1 MALKYAIQLA
11 KLNGL
16 DRVAWLDGAAQ
27 NKRYSKGIV
36 LEEKELYYHWR
47 SDTKVKIMGSALD
60 FRQMISVE
68 KEKLSEMVGPEL
80 AAKIEAEEGREGTD
94 DYDGELILP
103 IPGGRLA
110 VGGKAFINFYDRD
123 LVNKANKLLKS
134 TGVKVRHETGILET
148 ATGLQD
154 EGIHYFDLT
163 EEVRAATDDMTLYSK
178 TSASP
183 VVPQTRARKEAR
195 KKTNLPTRVAKHLT
209 AVEAAKPNKT
219 TSVKLVDLF
228 DKLPSVREMAAV
240 AEAGQAK
247 RGWYEG
253 SVSVLQE
260 IFEDDAPRFAALLA
274 ALSPQTSVES
284 NLFNALAV
292 WGKWLAAGRP
302 RDKRSIL
309 RIMAESVES
318 TPMESRPLDNLQK
331 LAKTVN
337 LSARLSGMARR
348 KTGATRNYK
357 QAWSDYQADKTK
369 ENLLRAFRLATTPV
383 MGMTDAHRKSVQAFQ
398 ERIARVSVMDAW
410 ENNTV
415 RALQHDYVKHGGRP
429 PTISGPK
436 VNSFMLNLMGV
447 AHEVTNDTWMAI
459 FAAIDQKLFEG
470 GLNAAGQI
478 DPADPKADPGK
489 GFGYLAFTARVRA
502 TAAYLTKLTGESWTP
517 AEVQETIWSW
527 SKVLYEMATEGK
539 SPLDVLESG
548 EITDEKV
555 GEAPDFAQLFK
566 DEPRYTKLLRDAGYG
581 QKITSLTTGRDD
593 GSATGDLGF
602 ASGEAGSLAKDIR
615 KGLLAKSARRL
626 GKVKKAREAKAA
638 AKARARSKGET
649 QFSKQVEL
657 EEDRAYERAVDQG
670 DMETAARMV
679 AERAEAERF
688 DAVQE
693 YAPGN
698 DTVFHGS
705 PNWAPSKRRHPD
717 RAGFIEIEASNFTTF
732 ELEREPAHEWSVSSG
747 LAIHFSTTREEAE
760 SYAEIAERDEES
772 FKLDAMARV
781 GEGEVREFYL
791 RGRYWD
797 ISRGENN
804 KRVEWTEAERKLIK
818 TSLHGGGNVEVVYA
832 DTREFLLKHGFDG
845 IVYARP
851 HWFRDYE
858 FAVFDSAN
866 IKSANAATYDDQG
879 NLIPLSKRFDKT
891 SDDTLYSKQVD
902 APDPA
907 TGRGKLSVR
916 VLEDDRIPDS
926 VKGKVKVEYE
936 VLGNQVV
943 LDQAMEI
950 FSQGHVVA
958 RGQFEDM
965 SNDLTP
971 AVRGM
976 LGQVLVLRASANVRL
991 AQSLGRQ
998 DLADARADAAAQ
1010 LANSLSEMGREWG
1023 QGVQV
1028 LSAFSLLDPYSLRRL
1043 AKKEIAKAQ
1052 RRKMAGTRAAI
1063 TGRKGAENAADQAAD
1078 ILEDAQDGAAK
1089 RATNTTASRKRIASV
1104 VRRDKRSDKSVW
1116 GRYRDETKRKILS
1129 IFDRN
1134 FGGVQNPRGRG
1145 RPALAD
1151 FTYRLMHHAREKLR
1165 QEGVSDERTGATKE
1179 NNKAMLKDLLEN
1191 PEKYDETWEVVGR
1204 ELIKTYEGD
1213 PETLAAVTAVYGKI
1227 TFDHAADK
1235 VMVGIVKE
1243 ELAEMQVR
1251 LDELARSHFT
1261 RQDATEA
1268 KLKARIMAELGL
1280 TENGAAELARTFSQ
1294 SYKALL
1300 KNEAKR
1306 QLDAMVLKAS
1316 SPKVRRALKTQEQ
1329 KIIALANLGA
1339 FSREDVYNAV
1349 AQGLGLPEAYDAAW
1363 LNRLGDLADQIQ
1375 QAPAGKPKRK
1385 TVEHDRQQGGRQ
1397 RGGYNVRLPLRQYV
1411 VRLLYPGN
1419 QHSIEFRSTRVVGF
1433 HPGVAIRVAAG
1444 GSVQTL
1450 RGNVTWLVDGR
1461 TGSGQHFGHGPRSE
1475 RHRGEQVP
1483 GRSRFGAHS
1492 VQGRQG
1498 ESDELDEGSYA
1509 RPRGNG
1515 CLF

>member
-1 MALKYAIQLA
+1 
-11 KLNGL
+11 
-16 DRVAWLDGAAQ
+16 
-27 NKRYSKGIV
+27 
-36 LEEKELYYHWR
+36 
-47 SDTKVKIMGSALD
+47 
-60 FRQMISVE
+60 
-68 KEKLSEMVGPEL
+68 
-80 AAKIEAEEGREGTD
+80 
-94 DYDGELILP
+94 
-103 IPGGRLA
+103 
-110 VGGKAFINFYDRD
+110 
-123 LVNKANKLLKS
+123 
-134 TGVKVRHETGILET
+134 
-148 ATGLQD
+148 
-154 EGIHYFDLT
+154 
-163 EEVRAATDDMTLYSK
+163 
-178 TSASP
+178 
-183 VVPQTRARKEAR
+183 
-195 KKTNLPTRVAKHLT
+195 
-209 AVEAAKPNKT
+209 
-219 TSVKLVDLF
+219 
-228 DKLPSVREMAAV
+228 
-240 AEAGQAK
+240 
-247 RGWYEG
+247 
-253 SVSVLQE
+253 
-260 IFEDDAPRFAALLA
+260 
-274 ALSPQTSVES
+274 
-284 NLFNALAV
+284 
-292 WGKWLAAGRP
+292 
-302 RDKRSIL
+302 
-309 RIMAESVES
+309 
-318 TPMESRPLDNLQK
+318 MESRPLDNLQK

-891 SDDTLYSKQVD
+891 SDGRSRSGDGPRQAFGSRPGGRPHSRFGQRQGKGRIRSPGQPGGPRPGDGDFQPGPRGGSRTVRGHEQRPHAGGPRYARPGIGLAGLGQRSPGAIPGPTRLGGRQGRRRG
-902 APDPA
+902 A
-907 TGRGKLSVR
+907 TGEFTFRDGPRVGPRGPGTFG
-916 VLEDDRIPDS
+916 VLFVGPVFPSPPGKEGDREGP
-926 VKGKVKVEYE
+926 
-936 VLGNQVV
+936 
-943 LDQAMEI
+943 
-950 FSQGHVVA
+950 
-958 RGQFEDM
+958 
-965 SNDLTP
+965 TP
-971 AVRGM
+971 
-976 LGQVLVLRASANVRL
+976 
-991 AQSLGRQ
+991 
-998 DLADARADAAAQ
+998 
-1010 LANSLSEMGREWG
+1010 
-1023 QGVQV
+1023 
-1028 LSAFSLLDPYSLRRL
+1028 
-1043 AKKEIAKAQ
+1043 
-1052 RRKMAGTRAAI
+1052 
-1063 TGRKGAENAADQAAD
+1063 
-1078 ILEDAQDGAAK
+1078 QDGGHQGGDHRAK
-1089 RATNTTASRKRIASV
+1089 GSR
-1104 VRRDKRSDKSVW
+1104 
-1116 GRYRDETKRKILS
+1116 E
-1129 IFDRN
+1129 
-1134 FGGVQNPRGRG
+1134 RG
-1145 RPALAD
+1145 RPGGGHLGRRPGRRGQAGNEHNGVTQAD
-1151 FTYRLMHHAREKLR
+1151 
-1165 QEGVSDERTGATKE
+1165 
-1179 NNKAMLKDLLEN
+1179 
-1191 PEKYDETWEVVGR
+1191 
-1204 ELIKTYEGD
+1204 
-1213 PETLAAVTAVYGKI
+1213 
-1227 TFDHAADK
+1227 
-1235 VMVGIVKE
+1235 
-1243 ELAEMQVR
+1243 
-1251 LDELARSHFT
+1251 
-1261 RQDATEA
+1261 
-1268 KLKARIMAELGL
+1268 
-1280 TENGAAELARTFSQ
+1280 
-1294 SYKALL
+1294 
-1300 KNEAKR
+1300 
-1306 QLDAMVLKAS
+1306 
-1316 SPKVRRALKTQEQ
+1316 
-1329 KIIALANLGA
+1329 
-1339 FSREDVYNAV
+1339 
-1349 AQGLGLPEAYDAAW
+1349 
-1363 LNRLGDLADQIQ
+1363 
-1375 QAPAGKPKRK
+1375 
-1385 TVEHDRQQGGRQ
+1385 
-1397 RGGYNVRLPLRQYV
+1397 
-1411 VRLLYPGN
+1411 
-1419 QHSIEFRSTRVVGF
+1419 RV
-1433 HPGVAIRVAAG
+1433 G
-1444 GSVQTL
+1444 GS
-1450 RGNVTWLVDGR
+1450 
-1461 TGSGQHFGHGPRSE
+1461 
-1475 RHRGEQVP
+1475 
-1483 GRSRFGAHS
+1483 
-1492 VQGRQG
+1492 
-1498 ESDELDEGSYA
+1498 
-1509 RPRGNG
+1509 
-1515 CLF
+1515 